1 MLDATEMAV
10 STDAGFKTAPRAGQP
25 SARGFECDSRDALE
39 RRHDVAAYAE
49 RRRHLHRDFWNLL
62 YWAGR

>member
-1 MLDATEMAV
+1 MDNVISAEEGEA
-10 STDAGFKTAPRAGQP
+10 SGDRGQP
-25 SARGFECDSRDALE
+25 RTRGFECDSHDAFE
-39 RRHDVAAYAE
+39 RRHAVAAYAE